1 MLKCPAAA
9 RRCLDYGAS
18 KSGIMLKFSNI
29 MLKSGKIILDFFRA
43 LRYDRRRKDVDFFLQ
58 FYWLT
63 GKVFAPKKE
72 DHHE

>member
-29 MLKSGKIILDFFRA
+29 MLKSGKIILDFFRS
-43 LRYDRRRKDVDFFLQ
+43 LRYDRRRKDVDFFYN
-58 FYWLT
+58 FI
-63 GKVFAPKKE
+63 G
-72 DHHE
+72 